1 MGDNFWQTDK
11 VAPHG
16 YFQTYAR
23 IAAELGPSARV
34 CELGVQGGESLRMF
48 QGLFPLADVVGVDW
62 SPRCSWPTGTRQ
74 VVSLQ
79 DDPALPG
86 VLGGRFGL
94 IVDDASHQEPQT
106 KASFSNLWP
115 LVQPGG
121 YDVIED
127 WAVALR
133 DDPHWGNQSVWGDG
147 MLRVAESFLPML
159 AYPDGEVESVEYRYG
174 LIILRKNAKLGAAS
188 GDG

>member
-1 MGDNFWQTDK
+1 MNRPPTFDTDK
-11 VAPHG
+11 LTVHG

-34 CELGVQGGESLRMF
+34 CELGVWNGESLRMW
-48 QGLFPLADVVGVDW
+48 QALFPLAEVVGVDAAA
-62 SPRCSWPTGTRQ
+62 SSNWPTGTRR

-94 IVDDASHQEPQT
+94 IVDDASHQGEQT
-106 KASFSNLWP
+106 QGSFRNLWP

-121 YDVIED
+121 YYVIED
-127 WAVALR
+127 WTVALR
-133 DDPHWGNQSVWGDG
+133 DDPHWGSQSVWGDG

-159 AYPDGEVESVEYRYG
+159 DRPDGEVESIEYRYG
-174 LIILRKNAKLGAAS
+174 LIILKKNPSAA
-188 GDG
+188 